1 MVLLQHKL
9 NVKLSQRQILTPGLV
24 QMVSVLALNKLEL
37 KDMINAEMVEN
48 PVLEE
53 LEDAVPLLDDVGR
66 QEEERD
72 RLASKATSEEA
83 APVADEKKDPFE
95 EIDFGS
101 FFQDYLDPGYRS
113 SGEMEEIEKPSFEN
127 FLSKPGNLSDHLL
140 WQLGA
145 ISLRPPVHQAAELI
159 IGNLNEE
166 GYLIASDEELLGIV
180 PVAPPEADVEVAAK
194 IVGEAEALGL
204 VVSEAA
210 AATSDVDAPG
220 LAGPE
225 LPSSVLASSG
235 VGGED
240 VGLSDLTELG
250 TDAVLG
256 GEEASPRPPGEE
268 DPLHYTNS
276 LPEAAQDDE
285 AQVQSEIVAEFRA
298 SRMEPEVRL
307 PSAATTGAAVAPARI
322 PVNGTANGYA
332 NVNLNF
338 TLADL
343 HEALEVVRQFDP
355 QGIACRDLREC
366 LLYQLRYH
374 LEQLHL
380 HPNGNALTEQVVK
393 DAIAVVDQ
401 HLRAV
406 TLKQFK
412 EIARAIGRP
421 VEAVQTA
428 LDYVRTLDPRPGL
441 RYNKVPAR
449 LIEPDVAFV
458 KHGDEWLVIM
468 NDEDLPQLRLN
479 PAYKRLMTRDGNDR
493 DTRNYVKDRYKSAI
507 QLIKNIEQRKQTIA
521 KVCYSIVARQED
533 FLERGIDRLK
543 PMMIKE
549 VAEEIGVHPSTVS
562 RAVANKYVHTP
573 QGVFELR
580 YFFSESVQGPEGG
593 GTSLLILKRRVKK
606 LIEEEDSSRPLT
618 DEQITRILQSQGIQ
632 VTRRTV
638 AKYREDMK
646 IPSTHQRRV
655 KK

>member
-1 MVLLQHKL
+1 MLLQHKL

-53 LEDAVPLLDDVGR
+53 LEDAIPMLDDVGR

-72 RLASKATSEEA
+72 RLAAKATAPEEGPA
-83 APVADEKKDPFE
+83 TIADEKKDPFE

-145 ISLRPPVHQAAELI
+145 ISVRPAVHQAAELI

-166 GYLIASDEELLGIV
+166 GYLIASDEELLGIA
-180 PVAPPEADVEVAAK
+180 PVAAPEADVEVAAK
-194 IVGEAEALGL
+194 IVGEAEALGIAVEEQLPVAGCQLPEASVLAPEDSAAKDMYSSPSMAADAGTESL
-204 VVSEAA
+204 VESEAA
-210 AATSDVDAPG
+210 LEIAADTPLPG
-220 LAGPE
+220 A
-225 LPSSVLASSG
+225 
-235 VGGED
+235 
-240 VGLSDLTELG
+240 
-250 TDAVLG
+250 
-256 GEEASPRPPGEE
+256 ASPG
-268 DPLHYTNS
+268 
-276 LPEAAQDDE
+276 AG
-285 AQVQSEIVAEFRA
+285 IVANKETNT
-298 SRMEPEVRL
+298 
-307 PSAATTGAAVAPARI
+307 AANAGATGTGAATAPARYA
-322 PVNGTANGYA
+322 PV
-332 NVNLNF
+332 NF

-355 QGIACRDLREC
+355 PGIACRGLREC

-374 LEQLHL
+374 LEQLPL
-380 HPNGNALTEQVVK
+380 HRNGNGLTEQVVR
-393 DAIAVVDQ
+393 DAIAIVDQ

-412 EIARAIGRP
+412 EIGRAIGRP
-421 VEAVQTA
+421 VEAVQAA
-428 LDYVRTLDPRPGL
+428 LEYVRTLDPRPGL

-449 LIEPDVAFV
+449 WIEPDVAFV

-468 NDEDLPQLRLN
+468 NDEDMPQLRLN
-479 PAYKRLMTRDGNDR
+479 PAYKRLLTRDGNDR

-521 KVCYSIVARQED
+521 KVCYSIVARQQD
-533 FLERGIDRLK
+533 FLERGIDQLK

-562 RAVANKYVHTP
+562 RAVANKYVHTQ

-606 LIEEEDSSRPLT
+606 LIEEEDPSRPLT

>member
-1 MVLLQHKL
+1 MVLLQHRL

-53 LEDAVPLLDDVGR
+53 LEDAIPLLDDVGR

-72 RLASKATSEEA
+72 RLAAQATA
-83 APVADEKKDPFE
+83 APEEGPTIADEKKDPFE

-145 ISLRPPVHQAAELI
+145 ISVRPPVHEAAELI

-166 GYLIASDEELLGIV
+166 GYLIATDEELLGIA
-180 PVAPPEADVEVAAK
+180 PVAPPEADLEVAAK
-194 IVGEAEALGL
+194 IVGEAEALGIAVEEEL
-204 VVSEAA
+204 PVAGCQLPDVSVVAPEDFAAGDAGLSQLTEPFVEPDVEPEAHLEIAGEVPAAEVPLPSTASHGATTETAA
-210 AATSDVDAPG
+210 A
-220 LAGPE
+220 
-225 LPSSVLASSG
+225 
-235 VGGED
+235 
-240 VGLSDLTELG
+240 G
-250 TDAVLG
+250 T
-256 GEEASPRPPGEE
+256 
-268 DPLHYTNS
+268 
-276 LPEAAQDDE
+276 AA
-285 AQVQSEIVAEFRA
+285 
-298 SRMEPEVRL
+298 
-307 PSAATTGAAVAPARI
+307 APAPI
-322 PVNGTANGYA
+322 ASVS
-332 NVNLNF
+332 F
-338 TLADL
+338 TVADL

-355 QGIACRDLREC
+355 PGIACRDLREC

-374 LEQLHL
+374 LEQLQL
-380 HPNGNALTEQVVK
+380 HRNGSGLTEQVVR
-393 DAIAVVDQ
+393 DAIAVVDR
-401 HLRAV
+401 HLKAV

-412 EIARAIGRP
+412 EIGRAMGRP
-421 VEAVQTA
+421 VEAVQAA
-428 LDYVRTLDPRPGL
+428 LEYVRTLDPRPGL

-468 NDEDLPQLRLN
+468 NDDDMPQLRLN
-479 PAYKRLMTRDGNDR
+479 PAYKRLLTRDGNDR

-507 QLIKNIEQRKQTIA
+507 QLIKNIEQRKQTIT
-521 KVCYSIVARQED
+521 KVCYSIVARQQD
-533 FLERGIDRLK
+533 FLERGIDFLK

-562 RAVANKYVHTP
+562 RAVANKYVHTQ

-606 LIEEEDSSRPLT
+606 LIEEEDPSRPFT

>member
-1 MVLLQHKL
+1 MVLLQHRL
-9 NVKLSQRQILTPGLV
+9 SVKLSQRQILTPGLV

-72 RLASKATSEEA
+72 RQSALASGTEENPIA
-83 APVADEKKDPFE
+83 AVEKKDPFE

-127 FLSKPGNLSDHLL
+127 FLSKPGNLTDHLM

-145 ISLRPPVHQAAELI
+145 ISVRPPVHEAAELI

-166 GYLIASDEELLGIV
+166 GYLIASDEELLGITPAV
-180 PVAPPEADVEVAAK
+180 PPEVDAEAQAK
-194 IVGEAEALGL
+194 IVGEAKALGIDA
-204 VVSEAA
+204 VAVEQDSHGVEAGMEMQEDA
-210 AATSDVDAPG
+210 SDEIA
-220 LAGPE
+220 
-225 LPSSVLASSG
+225 
-235 VGGED
+235 
-240 VGLSDLTELG
+240 SDLI
-250 TDAVLG
+250 
-256 GEEASPRPPGEE
+256 S
-268 DPLHYTNS
+268 S
-276 LPEAAQDDE
+276 LPGGQAGTPQ
-285 AQVQSEIVAEFRA
+285 
-298 SRMEPEVRL
+298 
-307 PSAATTGAAVAPARI
+307 ATTVPVSATHGAAVQIAPEPQVEMAAPTAPGTSA
-322 PVNGTANGYA
+322 PVPA
-332 NVNLNF
+332 VSF
-338 TLADL
+338 SLADL

-355 QGIACRDLREC
+355 PGVACRDLREC

-374 LEQLHL
+374 LGQLQLHR
-380 HPNGNALTEQVVK
+380 HSNGATEEVVK

-421 VEAVQTA
+421 VEAVQA
-428 LDYVRTLDPRPGL
+428 GLEYVRTLDPRPGL
-441 RYNKVPAR
+441 QYNKVPTR
-449 LIEPDVAFV
+449 LIEPDVAFI

-479 PAYKRLMTRDGNDR
+479 PAYRRLLTRDGNDR
-493 DTRNYVKDRYKSAI
+493 DTRNYVKERYKSAI
-507 QLIKNIEQRKQTIA
+507 QLIKNIEQRKQTIM
-521 KVCYSIVARQED
+521 KVCYSIVARQQD
-533 FLERGIDRLK
+533 FLERGIDQLK

-562 RAVANKYVHTP
+562 RAVANKYAHTP

-593 GTSLLILKRRVKK
+593 NTSLLILKRRVKK
-606 LIEEEDSSRPLT
+606 LIEEEDSARPLT

>member
-1 MVLLQHKL
+1 LLLQHKL

-53 LEDAVPLLDDVGR
+53 LEDAIPLLDDVGR

-72 RLASKATSEEA
+72 RIAAKATSEEA
-83 APVADEKKDPFE
+83 PAVADEKKDPFE

-101 FFQDYLDPGYRS
+101 FFQEYLDPGYRS

-145 ISLRPPVHQAAELI
+145 ISVRPPVHQAAEVI

-166 GYLIASDEELLGIV
+166 GYLIASDEELLGIA
-180 PVAPPEADVEVAAK
+180 PVATPDADLEAAAR

-204 VVSEAA
+204 AVTVAEKDGSGIGGSEGTASEFESSDFKASELESQEFESQDLEAAVLAASDLGAADAGLSNLTVENVESDSYATVSEGADVALLKAPPDAA
-210 AATSDVDAPG
+210 A
-220 LAGPE
+220 
-225 LPSSVLASSG
+225 SSRSSH
-235 VGGED
+235 
-240 VGLSDLTELG
+240 G
-250 TDAVLG
+250 T
-256 GEEASPRPPGEE
+256 
-268 DPLHYTNS
+268 N
-276 LPEAAQDDE
+276 
-285 AQVQSEIVAEFRA
+285 
-298 SRMEPEVRL
+298 
-307 PSAATTGAAVAPARI
+307 GA
-322 PVNGTANGYA
+322 GTAAAMAPDRGPA
-332 NVNLNF
+332 VNF
-338 TLADL
+338 TVADL

-366 LLYQLRYH
+366 LVYQLRYH
-374 LEQLHL
+374 LEQIHL
-380 HPNGNALTEQVVK
+380 HPNGSAQTEPVIK
-393 DAIAVVDQ
+393 DAITVVEQ

-412 EIARAIGRP
+412 EIARAMGRP
-421 VEAVQTA
+421 IEAVQAA
-428 LDYVRTLDPRPGL
+428 LEYIRTLDPRPGL

-468 NDEDLPQLRLN
+468 NDEDMPQLRLN
-479 PAYKRLMTRDGNDR
+479 PTYKRLLTRDGNDR

-507 QLIKNIEQRKQTIA
+507 QLIKNIEQRKQTIT
-521 KVCYSIVARQED
+521 KVCYSIVTRQQD
-533 FLERGIDRLK
+533 FLERGIDQLK

-562 RAVANKYVHTP
+562 RAVANKYVHTA

-606 LIEEEDSSRPLT
+606 LIEEEDPSRPLT

>member
-1 MVLLQHKL
+1 VLLQHRL

-53 LEDAVPLLDDVGR
+53 LEDSIPMLDDVGR

-72 RLASKATSEEA
+72 RIAAKATSDEA
-83 APVADEKKDPFE
+83 PAIADEKKDPFE

-101 FFQDYLDPGYRS
+101 FFQEYLDPGYRS

-145 ISLRPPVHQAAELI
+145 ISVRPPVHQAAELI

-166 GYLIASDEELLGIV
+166 GYLIASDEELLGIA
-180 PVAPPEADVEVAAK
+180 PVAAPEADVEVAAK

-204 VVSEAA
+204 AVGDVTAESAGGVSAELKNSDRESSEQELSEQVNSDFESSVSASNDLVASETGFSGSSDEAA
-210 AATSDVDAPG
+210 GAEINAEPDLELDSYRKTHQEIAPQVRVN
-220 LAGPE
+220 
-225 LPSSVLASSG
+225 ST
-235 VGGED
+235 GGRQ
-240 VGLSDLTELG
+240 VSTN
-250 TDAVLG
+250 G
-256 GEEASPRPPGEE
+256 G
-268 DPLHYTNS
+268 
-276 LPEAAQDDE
+276 
-285 AQVQSEIVAEFRA
+285 
-298 SRMEPEVRL
+298 
-307 PSAATTGAAVAPARI
+307 TGAATAPARI
-322 PVNGTANGYA
+322 SSVDF
-332 NVNLNF
+332 NV
-338 TLADL
+338 ADL

-380 HPNGNALTEQVVK
+380 HRNGSAVNDQVVR
-393 DAIAVVDQ
+393 DAVAVVDQ

-421 VEAVQTA
+421 VEAVQAA

-458 KHGDEWLVIM
+458 KHGDDWLVIM
-468 NDEDLPQLRLN
+468 NDEDMPQLRLN
-479 PAYKRLMTRDGNDR
+479 PTYKRLLTRDGNDR

-507 QLIKNIEQRKQTIA
+507 QLIKNIEQRKQTIT

-533 FLERGIDRLK
+533 FLERGIDHLK

-606 LIEEEDSSRPLT
+606 LIDEEDPSRPLT

>member
-1 MVLLQHKL
+1 VLLQHKL

-37 KDMINAEMVEN
+37 RDMINAEMVEN

-53 LEDAVPLLDDVGR
+53 LEDAIPLLDDVGR

-72 RLASKATSEEA
+72 RLAAKATTTEEG
-83 APVADEKKDPFE
+83 PPTIADEKKDPFE

-145 ISLRPPVHQAAELI
+145 ISVRPAVHQAAELI

-166 GYLIASDEELLGIV
+166 GYLIASDEELMGIA
-180 PVAPPEADVEVAAK
+180 PVAAPEADVEVAAK
-194 IVGEAEALGL
+194 IVGEAEALGIAVGQAQPESSDL
-204 VVSEAA
+204 ETSDLEASVLAPEDLAGKDASASQSIEEGAGTESLTEPDVEPEVSSEIGDEVSRSGAASPEANNGASARTNVDANSGANSVA
-210 AATSDVDAPG
+210 AAT
-220 LAGPE
+220 
-225 LPSSVLASSG
+225 
-235 VGGED
+235 
-240 VGLSDLTELG
+240 
-250 TDAVLG
+250 
-256 GEEASPRPPGEE
+256 
-268 DPLHYTNS
+268 
-276 LPEAAQDDE
+276 
-285 AQVQSEIVAEFRA
+285 
-298 SRMEPEVRL
+298 
-307 PSAATTGAAVAPARI
+307 GAAAVRAR
-322 PVNGTANGYA
+322 YA
-332 NVNLNF
+332 YVNF
-338 TLADL
+338 TYADL

-355 QGIACRDLREC
+355 PGIACRDLREC

-374 LEQLHL
+374 LEQLQL
-380 HPNGNALTEQVVK
+380 QRNGNALTEPVVR
-393 DAIAVVDQ
+393 DAIAIVDQ
-401 HLRAV
+401 HLKAV

-412 EIARAIGRP
+412 EIGRAIGRP
-421 VEAVQTA
+421 VEAVQAA
-428 LDYVRTLDPRPGL
+428 LEYVRTLDPRPGL

-468 NDEDLPQLRLN
+468 NDEDMPQLRLN
-479 PAYKRLMTRDGNDR
+479 PAYKRLLTRDGNNDR

-521 KVCYSIVARQED
+521 KVCYSIVARQQD
-533 FLERGIDRLK
+533 FLERGIDQLK

-562 RAVANKYVHTP
+562 RAVANKYVHTQ

-606 LIEEEDSSRPLT
+606 LIEEEDPSRPLT

>member
-1 MVLLQHKL
+1 MVLLQHRL

-53 LEDAVPLLDDVGR
+53 LEDSIPMLDDVGR

-72 RLASKATSEEA
+72 RLAAKATSDEA
-83 APVADEKKDPFE
+83 TPIADEKKDPFE

-101 FFQDYLDPGYRS
+101 FFQEYLDPGYRS
-113 SGEMEEIEKPSFEN
+113 SGEMEEIERPSFEN

-145 ISLRPPVHQAAELI
+145 ISVRPPVHQAAELI

-166 GYLIASDEELLGIV
+166 GYLIASDEELLGIA
-180 PVAPPEADVEVAAK
+180 PVATPEADVEVAAK

-204 VVSEAA
+204 AVENVSLDSDEEMSDIEARFKA
-210 AATSDVDAPG
+210 SEREAFNQNGSGASPG
-220 LAGPE
+220 
-225 LPSSVLASSG
+225 
-235 VGGED
+235 
-240 VGLSDLTELG
+240 DLL
-250 TDAVLG
+250 DAVG
-256 GEEASPRPPGEE
+256 FG
-268 DPLHYTNS
+268 
-276 LPEAAQDDE
+276 LPETIAASGSFDE
-285 AQVQSEIVAEFRA
+285 VEVEPHTEAPRSHDGSGAFNAGAKVTAQSGNGAG
-298 SRMEPEVRL
+298 
-307 PSAATTGAAVAPARI
+307 TGAATARAKVAP
-322 PVNGTANGYA
+322 VNFNRAE
-332 NVNLNF
+332 
-338 TLADL
+338 L

-374 LEQLHL
+374 MEHLQLHR
-380 HPNGNALTEQVVK
+380 NGSAADDQVVR

-412 EIARAIGRP
+412 EIARAIARP
-421 VEAVQTA
+421 VEAVQAA
-428 LDYVRTLDPRPGL
+428 LDFVRTLDPRPGL

-458 KHGDEWLVIM
+458 KHGDEWLIIM
-468 NDEDLPQLRLN
+468 NDEDMPQLRLN
-479 PAYKRLMTRDGNDR
+479 PTYKRLLSRDGNDR

-507 QLIKNIEQRKQTIA
+507 QLIKNIEQRKQTIT
-521 KVCYSIVARQED
+521 KVCYSIVARQQD
-533 FLERGIDRLK
+533 FLEQGIDHLK

-606 LIEEEDSSRPLT
+606 LIEEEDPSRPLT